1 MELQKLPG
9 RRNGCLDFCLAKTA
23 QKDQD
28 SGQEKAQQ
36 VESSHGFGEERSEEE
51 EETGNCRRIWT
62 ALLSGGEFSN
72 LRTATLG

>member
-1 MELQKLPG
+1 MKLQKLPG
-9 RRNGCLDFCLAKTA
+9 RRNGCLDFCLAKTG

-36 VESSHGFGEERSEEE
+36 VESSHGFEKSDQMRKKKRKLQK
-51 EETGNCRRIWT
+51 NLT
-62 ALLSGGEFSN
+62 ALLSGGEISN